1 MAMKGRSSGTD
12 LEPDKRRFGFRGHE
26 SVGCFSSNGAVMSTS
41 DLLPS
46 KDNIAEALRQLT
58 VRSNPPDQLL
68 SAVGIFAAGILTGAA
83 LAVLFAPKPGAEL
96 RQEIGARV
104 GGFRDKIAKTGEG
117 VADSSKPS

>member
-1 MAMKGRSSGTD
+1 
-12 LEPDKRRFGFRGHE
+12 
-26 SVGCFSSNGAVMSTS
+26 MSTA

-58 VRSNPPDQLL
+58 GRSNPPDQLL

-104 GGFRDKIAKTGEG
+104 GDLRDKIVKTEQGA
-117 VADSSKPS
+117 VDSSKSA